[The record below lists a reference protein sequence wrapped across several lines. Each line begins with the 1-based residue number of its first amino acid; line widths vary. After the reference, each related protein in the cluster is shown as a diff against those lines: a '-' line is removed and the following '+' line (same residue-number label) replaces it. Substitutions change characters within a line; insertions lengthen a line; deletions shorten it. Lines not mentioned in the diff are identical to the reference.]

1 MRTALFPGSFDP
13 ITMGHVEII
22 ERGLAIFDTIV
33 VAVGVN
39 SSKSYMFSVEE
50 RLQMLRD
57 TFADEPRIQVAS
69 FQELTVEFAR
79 KNNIPFIL
87 RGLRSPND
95 LAYEQPIAYV
105 NQHLHPSI
113 EIVCL
118 LSKPET
124 VHISSS
130 IVREIIKYKGN
141 VQSLVPQSVIDVIDK

>member
-50 RLQMLRD
+50 RLQMLKD
-57 TFADEPRIQVAS
+57 TFAHEPRIQVAS

-105 NQHLHPSI
+105 NQHLNPSI

-124 VHISSS
+124 AHISSS

-141 VQSLVPQSVIDVIDK
+141 VHSLVPQAVIDVINS